1 MAWRHRGLLLIAAA
15 VSLSTGAGAQR
26 VRFGSHGGLTF
37 ARITEL
43 DPTRAFGGFPF
54 SRADRIGAQAGVFA
68 TLHMRNDWSLQPEVN
83 YTQKGVRVETSF
95 APVDGGPA
103 TIDIG
108 VDYVEIPVLV
118 RLDAARN
125 RPWHPFLVAGPQL
138 GIRVRCQTDLATG
151 GSTFS
156 SRCAAPDATLFTID
170 TPFTRTEVAGVAGLG
185 VTGPLGRRRLYAQLR
200 YARSV
205 RTISPDAEAPLSP
218 KHAGLA
224 ILFGLGF

>member
-1 MAWRHRGLLLIAAA
+1 MTWCRRRLLLIAAA

-26 VRFGSHGGLTF
+26 VRFGSHGGVTL

-43 DPTRAFGGFPF
+43 DPTRAFGGFLF
-54 SRADRIGAQAGVFA
+54 TRRDRIGAQAGVFA
-68 TLHMRNDWSLQPEVN
+68 TVPVRGAWSLQPEVN

-103 TIDIG
+103 TIDIA
-108 VDYVEIPVLV
+108 VDYVELPLLL

-125 RPWHPFLVAGPQL
+125 RPWHPFAVAGPQL

-151 GSTFS
+151 GTTFS
-156 SRCAAPDATLFTID
+156 SRCAAPDGTPYTID

-200 YARSV
+200 YARSL

-218 KHAGLA
+218 KHAGVA
-224 ILFGLGF
+224 ILLGLGF